1 MRKQMGAF
9 LLALSLCLSLLPG
22 AALAAEPEALLD
34 WYFLFA
40 AFRNIDADGK
50 DKDGQTRHA
59 SYSMP
64 KEEVDPIRD
73 LAVEFEE
80 YMNSVGVMR
89 AHVEVVEIDETV
101 TKLADNNGGSWLN
114 TKLAAP
120 LLEGKVALDRYD
132 HVTCFAALDDL
143 AVGWAG
149 LTGAHFR
156 TAPAAPR

>member
-1 MRKQMGAF
+1 MKKPFMSL
-9 LLALSLCLSLLPG
+9 LLALVLCLSLLPS
-22 AALAAEPEALLD
+22 AASAAESSLPD

-40 AFRNIDADGK
+40 IFKNVDAVCK
-50 DKDGQTRHA
+50 DKDGKTVHTKYTMTQ
-59 SYSMP
+59 
-64 KEEVDPIRD
+64 EEVDFAQEDARD
-73 LAVEFEE
+73 FEA
-80 YMNSVGVMR
+80 YMNKVGVMR